1 MSILNITVI
10 EKSESR
16 RLKWLVETLV
26 QGEWWY
32 AITQPRILSFA
43 HKVLTAR
50 RVKAEVALK
59 GRVRFAYA
67 HHDYP
72 QHART
77 KFRTIQKCFKAFT
90 TRVNAITLTSNFLYC
105 VSIKI
110 KDQKS
115 NCATKIN
122 PTSII
127 YISIIRNS
135 ENTSVSINILFGFT
149 FEVLNCS
156 DYTRKWN
163 KKHGFREIPID
174 LKSRTWFWAHKF
186 DGDTPQFDSRSRCSS
201 V

>member
-67 HHDYP
+67 YHDYP
-72 QHART
+72 NTLGQNLEPFKNVLRLS
-77 KFRTIQKCFKAFT
+77 RLELIQSF
-90 TRVNAITLTSNFLYC
+90 
-105 VSIKI
+105 
-110 KDQKS
+110 
-115 NCATKIN
+115 
-122 PTSII
+122 
-127 YISIIRNS
+127 
-135 ENTSVSINILFGFT
+135 
-149 FEVLNCS
+149 
-156 DYTRKWN
+156 
-163 KKHGFREIPID
+163 
-174 LKSRTWFWAHKF
+174 
-186 DGDTPQFDSRSRCSS
+186 
-201 V
+201 